1 MSVRRDTIQ
10 PILDPD
16 GGNPARPAGA
26 AALGFSRAL
35 QPEVDLAA
43 VAALRFLSQLREVGD
58 TIVLRD
64 RVQEA
69 LDSFIE
75 TDAALEEAT
84 ERGLRKLL
92 RGCQEIFFGD
102 IYDYLLLRPRIGQ
115 KRIVRS
121 HPELGRFEAVERG
134 EYLRVKDAFI
144 QGQSEASRTGLTI
157 DFRPFFLNYPKT
169 QEARAMGA
177 GISVLNRHLAGT
189 TYQQPDHFRA
199 ALTDF
204 LRKFRLENHNLFL
217 NDYITSH
224 EVLVE
229 QIEAVLQ
236 DLADRGD
243 GIIDDGVTHLLRI
256 HGFEPGWGR
265 SLEGVRERLSTL
277 SQVLESADPDRLE
290 RLLAAL
296 PLTRTVVMVSPHGW
310 FAQHDVL
317 GKPDTGGQ
325 VTYVLDQARAI
336 ERELKARFYESGLE
350 EMIPHI
356 AILTRLIPDA
366 EGTTCNQ
373 AREKV
378 IGSDHC
384 WIVRVPFRNPDE
396 SIHPSWISRFHI
408 WPYLE
413 DFALQARE
421 TVVGEFM
428 SVPDLIIGHYSDGN
442 LVAHRL
448 AEDLGTTHCAAVHAL
463 EKTKYLLSDL
473 YWADME
479 AEYHFSCQ
487 FTADM
492 IAYNA
497 ADFIISSSYREIGG
511 TDNEMGMFESY
522 ETFSMPGLY
531 RVTSG
536 MDLTLARYNIVPP
549 GVSEEHFFPA
559 SETTRRLTGV
569 CERLEKLLFA
579 PQPAENCI
587 GHLTNPDLPPIFAMS
602 RVDKVKNLPGIIE
615 AFGKS
620 DALRK
625 VANLVIMSSITR
637 IEDSSDQEEIDQL
650 QRMYDLIDHYQLE
663 GSLRWCA
670 ARLDKVETGEIY
682 RLVADRRGVFSQPA
696 FMETFGLTVIEAMAC
711 SVPVVV
717 TCFGGPAEIVE
728 DKKSGEVVNPN
739 DHERMAEALY
749 GVLTNGDRWEH
760 YSREGIA
767 RVRAAFLWSSHAAKV
782 LRLANTYS
790 FWDHLDVMNRGA
802 LDQYIHTL
810 YHTVFRPRAIEALK
824 K

>member
-1 MSVRRDTIQ
+1 MSVASDTPV
-10 PILDPD
+10 PIPNGGELDP
-16 GGNPARPAGA
+16 ARDRAVGA
-26 AALGFSRAL
+26 FPDADPTFI
-35 QPEVDLAA
+35 A
-43 VAALRFLSQLREVGD
+43 VLRFLAQLRSGGEQ
-58 TIVLRD
+58 IVLRD

-69 LDSFIE
+69 LDVFVEANPAI
-75 TDAALEEAT
+75 DAAAA
-84 ERGLRKLL
+84 RGLRKQL

-102 IYDYLLLRPRIGQ
+102 IYDYLLLRPKIGQ

-121 HPELGRFEAVERG
+121 HPELSRFEDVTRG
-134 EYLRVKDAFI
+134 EFLRVKDAYI
-144 QGQSEASRTGLTI
+144 QGPAEAARTGLTI

-169 QEARAMGA
+169 QEAESMGA

-189 TYQQPDHFRA
+189 MYQLPDRFRS
-199 ALTDF
+199 ALTEF
-204 LRKFRLENHNLFL
+204 FRGFRLDNHNLFL
-217 NDYITSH
+217 NDHITTH
-224 EVLVE
+224 EVLA
-229 QIEAVLQ
+229 QSIESLLQ
-236 DLADRGD
+236 ELADRGD
-243 GIIDDGVTHLLRI
+243 GPLDEEVNHLLRV
-256 HGFEPGWGR
+256 HGFEQGWGR
-265 SLEGVRERLSTL
+265 TVGLVRQRLSAL
-277 SQVLESADPDRLE
+277 GQVLESADPERLE

-296 PLTRTVVMVSPHGW
+296 PLTRTVVMVTPHGW

-336 ERELKARFYESGLE
+336 ERELKHRFYESGLD
-350 EMIPHI
+350 IQPHV
-356 AILTRLIPDA
+356 AILTRLIPEA
-366 EGTTCNQ
+366 EGTTCDQ
-373 AREKV
+373 VREKV
-378 IGSDHC
+378 IGSDQC
-384 WIVRVPFRNPDE
+384 WIIRVPFRNEDE

-413 DFALQARE
+413 DFALQSRE
-421 TVVGEFM
+421 AVVAEFRA
-428 SVPDLIIGHYSDGN
+428 VPDLIIGHYSDGN

-448 AEDLGTTHCAAVHAL
+448 AEELETTHCAAVHAL

-479 AEYHFSCQ
+479 SEYHFSCQ

-497 ADFIISSSYREIGG
+497 ADFIISSSFREIGG
-511 TDNEMGMFESY
+511 TDEEMGMFESY

-559 SETTRRLTGV
+559 AEKDRRIEAV
-569 CERLEKLLFA
+569 RDRLEQLLFA
-579 PQPAENCI
+579 PDPAENCV
-587 GHLTNPDLPPIFAMS
+587 GHLTNPERPPIFAMS

-615 AFGKS
+615 AYGKS
-620 DALRK
+620 ERLREA
-625 VANLVIMSSITR
+625 ANLVIMSSITR
-637 IEDSSDQEEIDQL
+637 IEDSNDQEEIDQL
-650 QRMYDLIDHYQLE
+650 RRMYALLDEYNLA
-663 GSLRWCA
+663 GSVRWCA

-682 RLVADRRGVFSQPA
+682 RLIADRRGAFAQPA

-728 DKKSGEVVNPN
+728 HGRSGEVVNPN
-739 DHERMAEALY
+739 DHARMAAALH
-749 GVLTNGDRWEH
+749 GVLTDAETWDR
-760 YSREGIA
+760 YSREGIE
-767 RVRAAFLWSSHAAKV
+767 RVRTAFLWSSHAAKV

-790 FWDHLDVMNRGA
+790 FWDHLDVMNRRA

-810 YHTVFRPRAIEALK
+810 YHTVFRPRAMATLNR
-824 K
+824 

>member
-1 MSVRRDTIQ
+1 MSVRQDTRD

-16 GGNPARPAGA
+16 GGNPTHPAGTAPPDMAGAPPA
-26 AALGFSRAL
+26 AID
-35 QPEVDLAA
+35 PAA
-43 VAALRFLSQLREVGD
+43 IAALRFLSQLREAGD
-58 TIVLRD
+58 AIVLRD

-69 LDSFIE
+69 LEVFVES
-75 TDAALEEAT
+75 DAALDEAT

-102 IYDYLLLRPRIGQ
+102 IYDYLLLRPKIGQ

-134 EYLRVKDAFI
+134 EYLRVKDGYI
-144 QGQSEASRTGLTI
+144 QGLSEASRTGLTI

-169 QEARAMGA
+169 QEAQAMGT

-189 TYQQPDHFRA
+189 MYQQPDHFRA

-204 LRKFRLENHNLFL
+204 LRKFRLENHNLFV

-224 EVLVE
+224 EVLVN

-236 DLADRGD
+236 DLAERGD
-243 GIIDDGVTHLLRI
+243 DEVDEEVTHVLRV

-265 SLEGVRERLSTL
+265 SLASIRERLGAL

-296 PLTRTVVMVSPHGW
+296 PLTRTVVMVTPHGW

-325 VTYVLDQARAI
+325 VTYVLDQARAL
-336 ERELKARFYESGLE
+336 ERELKTRFYESGLE
-350 EMIPHI
+350 EINPHI
-356 AILTRLIPDA
+356 AILTRLIPDD

-396 SIHPSWISRFHI
+396 SIHPTWISRFHI

-421 TVVGEFM
+421 TIVGEFLA
-428 SVPDLIIGHYSDGN
+428 VPDLIIGHYSDGN

-448 AEDLGTTHCAAVHAL
+448 AEDLGATHCAAVHAL

-479 AEYHFSCQ
+479 DEYHFSCQ

-511 TDNEMGMFESY
+511 TDEEMGMFESY

-559 SETTRRLTGV
+559 SETERRLTGV

-579 PQPAENCI
+579 AEPAENCV
-587 GHLTNPDLPPIFAMS
+587 GHLKNPDLPPIFAMS

-620 DALRK
+620 KALRK
-625 VANLVIMSSITR
+625 AANLVIMSSITR

-650 QRMYDLIDHYQLE
+650 HRMYDLLDHYQLE
-663 GSLRWCA
+663 GSVRWCA

-682 RLVADRRGVFSQPA
+682 RLVADRRGVFAQPA

-728 DKKSGEVVNPN
+728 DKQSGVVVNPN
-739 DHERMAEALY
+739 DHEQMAAALY
-749 GVLTNGDRWEH
+749 DVVTQSDTWEH

-767 RVRAAFLWSSHAAKV
+767 RVCSAFLWSAHAAKV

-790 FWDHLDVMNRGA
+790 FWDHLDVMNRRA

>member
-1 MSVRRDTIQ
+1 MSTVRDGRG
-10 PILDPD
+10 PRRAPD
-16 GGNPARPAGA
+16 DGAAPARGENNHIGDGDPP
-26 AALGFSRAL
+26 FI
-35 QPEVDLAA
+35 
-43 VAALRFLSQLREVGD
+43 AALRFLAQLRENGEV
-58 TIVLRD
+58 IVLRD
-64 RVQEA
+64 QVAESLNVFIESDPA
-69 LDSFIE
+69 LD
-75 TDAALEEAT
+75 AAT

-92 RGCQEIFFGD
+92 RGCQEVFFGD
-102 IYDYLLLRPRIGQ
+102 IYDYMLLRPRIGL

-121 HPELGRFEAVERG
+121 HPELSRFEAVSRAEF
-134 EYLRVKDAFI
+134 LRVKDAFI
-144 QGQSEASRTGLTI
+144 QGQTEAARTGLTI

-169 QEARAMGA
+169 QESAAMGA

-189 TYQQPDHFRA
+189 MYQLPDRFRN

-204 LRKFRLENHNLFL
+204 LRGFHLDNHNLFV
-217 NDYITSH
+217 NDHITSH
-224 EVLVE
+224 EMLA
-229 QIEAVLQ
+229 QSIEDVLQ
-236 DLADRGD
+236 ELGERGIGEVD
-243 GIIDDGVTHLLRI
+243 EEITHLLRV

-265 SLEGVRERLSTL
+265 TIDVIRRRLAVL
-277 SQVLESADPDRLE
+277 GQVLESADPDRLE

-336 ERELKARFYESGLE
+336 ERELKQRFYESGLE
-350 EMIPHI
+350 IQPHV

-366 EGTTCNQ
+366 EGTTCDQ
-373 AREKV
+373 PREKV
-378 IGSDHC
+378 IGSDAC
-384 WIVRVPFRNPDE
+384 WIIRVPFRHRDG
-396 SIHPSWISRFHI
+396 SVHPSWISRFHI

-413 DFALQARE
+413 GFALEARE
-421 TVVGEFM
+421 AVVAEFM
-428 SVPDLIIGHYSDGN
+428 AVPDLIIGHYSDGN

-448 AEDLGTTHCAAVHAL
+448 ADELDSTHCAAVHAL

-473 YWADME
+473 YWGDME
-479 AEYHFSCQ
+479 DEYHFSCQ

-511 TDNEMGMFESY
+511 TDDEMGMFESY

-559 SETTRRLTGV
+559 SESERRLDAV
-569 CERLEKLLFA
+569 RDRLEQLLFSVE
-579 PQPAENCI
+579 PAENCV

-602 RVDKVKNLPGIIE
+602 RVDKVKNLPGLIE
-615 AFGKS
+615 AYGKS
-620 DALRK
+620 EALRNT
-625 VANLVIMSSITR
+625 ANLVIMSSLTR
-637 IEDSSDQEEIDQL
+637 IEDSNDQEEIDQL
-650 QRMYDLIDHYQLE
+650 RRIYHLLEQYDLE
-663 GSLRWCA
+663 GSIRWCA
-670 ARLDKVETGEIY
+670 ARLDKVQTGEIY
-682 RLVADRRGVFSQPA
+682 RLVADRHGVFAQPA

-728 DKKSGEVVNPN
+728 HGRSGEVVNPN
-739 DHERMAEALY
+739 DHERMADALH
-749 GVLTNGDRWEH
+749 GVLTNRERWNS
-760 YSREGIA
+760 YSEEGIE
-767 RVRAAFLWSSHAAKV
+767 RVRTAFLWSSHAAKV

-790 FWDHLDVMNRGA
+790 FWDHLDVMNRRA

-810 YHTVFRPRAIEALK
+810 YHTVFRPRAMATLDD
-824 K
+824 